1 MTTTAT
7 VTPDFD
13 LYNVPGMAYSTAET
27 VNALAKAHEGLTVN
41 GHRVVRPTALVQPAN
56 GWGTGKV
63 SVLVE
68 GKRVGSQRMLWFSPG
83 ESFNVTRVA
92 D

>member
-1 MTTTAT
+1 MNTATYDLTVTETTTAYE
-7 VTPDFD
+7 VAD
-13 LYNVPGMAYSTAET
+13 L
-27 VNALAKAHEGLTVN
+27 VNRQVEMTEGLQVN
-41 GHRVVRPTALVQPAN
+41 GHRVVRPTALVQPAK

-68 GKRVGSQRMLWFSPG
+68 GKRLGSQRMLWFAPG
-83 ESFNVTRVA
+83 QPLTLSKA